1 MSHEYAPPKFDS
13 SQTPKEAMKSAL
25 NAAVDDVLAAMQ
37 AGDIPEM
44 QRAADRLKAMEEA
57 ADVVA
62 DSIKTGKYAGEYLR
76 G

>member
-1 MSHEYAPPKFDS
+1 M
-13 SQTPKEAMKSAL
+13 TSAL
-25 NAAVDDVLAAMQ
+25 NAAVFDVLAAMQ
-37 AGDIPEM
+37 AGDLTAM

-62 DSIKTGKYAGEYLR
+62 ASIKTGRHVGDQLR